1 MLDLRPAMSESAAD
15 RRGVPPNRLAWGLA
29 GVFFALYCCVS
40 VLRYRRMVS
49 QGYDLGIF
57 EEAVRAY
64 AHGRAP
70 IVALKGPGYNLLGDH
85 FHPVLVL
92 LAPFYRVFPSALTLL
107 VAQAALMALAV
118 VPLTRWAHEVRGP
131 RTALLVGC
139 LVGASWGI
147 VKAVSDDFHEIAF
160 AVPLLAFAATALGHR
175 RWRAATL
182 WSLPLLLVKEDQG
195 LTVAAVGGYIA
206 WQGWKAGGGRQAG
219 RREQGGREQGARERS
234 GLRWWGLGLAVVGL
248 AGTAVEVLV
257 LLPAMNPH
265 GTFDYMNQLPG
276 GGAGAGLGGAGG
288 GLPHALLH
296 LGWPPVKWLLL
307 FLLAAPTGFLCLRT
321 PLALLCLPTLAW
333 RLLSDNPHYW
343 GVSYHYS
350 AVLMPL
356 VFAAM
361 IDALDRLPARSGK
374 RGLAVGAL
382 VTAVT
387 IPLYPLHEVVMPSA
401 WSVSPR
407 VAEARRLLARIP
419 DGATVAASNHLSAQ
433 LTHRD
438 TVSLVCQP
446 QGPTQTR
453 PQWVVAD
460 LTDPSVKVPC
470 AVADTDRLLA
480 EYRADGYRPVV
491 DQDGFV
497 LLRRP

>member
-1 MLDLRPAMSESAAD
+1 MLDLRPATSESIPV
-15 RRGVPPNRLAWGLA
+15 RRRIPPNRLAWALA
-29 GVFFALYCCVS
+29 AAFFALYCCVS
-40 VLRYRRMVS
+40 ISRYRRLIS

-57 EEAVRAY
+57 EQAVRAY

-85 FHPVLVL
+85 FHPILVL
-92 LAPFYRVFPSALTLL
+92 LAPFYRVFPSPVTLL

-118 VPLTRWAHEVRGP
+118 VPLTRWAYEVRGP

-139 LVGASWGI
+139 AVGASWGI

-160 AVPLLAFAATALGHR
+160 AVPLLAFASTALGHR

-182 WSLPLLLVKEDQG
+182 WALPLLLVKEDQG
-195 LTVAAVGGYIA
+195 LTVAAIGGYMA
-206 WQGWKAGGGRQAG
+206 WQGGWGPRG
-219 RREQGGREQGARERS
+219 RRKVRY
-234 GLRWWGLGLAVVGL
+234 LGLGLAALGL

-257 LLPAMNPH
+257 LLPAVNQH
-265 GTFDYMNQLPG
+265 GGFDYWNQLPG
-276 GGAGAGLGGAGG
+276 GAGSGTAAGG
-288 GLPHALLH
+288 GLTHAVLH
-296 LGWPPVKWLLL
+296 VGWPPVKWLLL
-307 FLLAAPTGFLCLRT
+307 FLLAAPTGFLCLRS

-356 VFAAM
+356 VFAAAV
-361 IDALDRLPARSGK
+361 DALGRAPRRLPRLTHRRA
-374 RGLAVGAL
+374 LALGAL

-387 IPLYPLHEVVMPSA
+387 VPLYPLHEVVMPAA
-401 WSVSPR
+401 WSTTPR
-407 VAEARRLLARIP
+407 TAEAKRLLARIP

-433 LTHRD
+433 LVHRD

-446 QGPTQTR
+446 QGPTLTR

-460 LTDPSVKVPC
+460 LADPSVKVPC
-470 AVADTDRLLA
+470 AIADTERLLA
-480 EYRADGYRPVV
+480 QYRALGYRTES
-491 DQDGFV
+491 DRDGLV

>member
-1 MLDLRPAMSESAAD
+1 MPSR
-15 RRGVPPNRLAWGLA
+15 RLAWSLA
-29 GVFFALYCCVS
+29 GLFFALYCCMS
-40 VLRYRRMVS
+40 IRRYERMIS

-57 EEAVRAY
+57 EEAIRDY
-64 AHGRAP
+64 AHGKAP
-70 IVALKGPGYNLLGDH
+70 VVALKGPGYNLLGDH
-85 FHPVLVL
+85 FHPILVL
-92 LAPFYRVFPSALTLL
+92 LAPFYRVFPSAITLL

-131 RTALLVGC
+131 RTALVVGC

-160 AVPLLAFAATALGHR
+160 AVPLLAFAVTALGHR
-175 RWRAATL
+175 RWRAAAL

-195 LTVAAVGGYIA
+195 LTVAAIGAYIA
-206 WQGWKAGGGRQAG
+206 WQG
-219 RREQGGREQGARERS
+219 GRERPRI
-234 GLRWWGLGLAVVGL
+234 RYWGIGLAVVGL
-248 AGTAVEVLV
+248 LGTAVEVLV
-257 LLPAMNPH
+257 LLPAMNQH
-265 GTFDYMNQLPG
+265 GGFDYWNQLPG
-276 GGAGAGLGGAGG
+276 GTSGGSGGAAGL
-288 GLPHALLH
+288 LHALLH
-296 LGWPPVKWLLL
+296 VGWPPVKWLLL
-307 FLLAAPTGFLCLRT
+307 FLLVAPTGFLCLRS
-321 PLALLCLPTLAW
+321 PLTLLCVPTLAW

-356 VFAAM
+356 AFAGM
-361 IDALDRLPARSGK
+361 IDALDRAPRKRAR
-374 RGLAVGAL
+374 RALYAGAL

-387 IPLYPLHEVVMPSA
+387 IPLYPLHEVVMPAA

-407 VAEARRLLARIP
+407 VAEARGILARIP
-419 DGATVAASNHLSAQ
+419 SGVTVAASNHLSAQ

-446 QGPTQTR
+446 QGPTETH

-470 AVADTDRLLA
+470 AIADTRRLLGV
-480 EYRADGYRPVV
+480 YRSQGYRQVV
-491 DQDGFV
+491 DRDGFV

>member
-1 MLDLRPAMSESAAD
+1 VQTLLDLRPATSASAPV
-15 RRGVPPNRLAWGLA
+15 RRGLPANRLAWSLA
-29 GVFFALYCCVS
+29 GVS
-40 VLRYRRMVS
+40 IRRYERMIS

-64 AHGRAP
+64 AHGKAP
-70 IVALKGPGYNLLGDH
+70 VVALKGPGYNLLGDH

-92 LAPFYRVFPSALTLL
+92 LAPFYRVFPSGITLL

-118 VPLTRWAHEVRGP
+118 VPLTRWTHEVRGP

-160 AVPLLAFAATALGHR
+160 AVPLLAFAVTALGHR
-175 RWRAATL
+175 RWRAAAL

-195 LTVAAVGGYIA
+195 LTVAAIGGYIA
-206 WQGWKAGGGRQAG
+206 WQG
-219 RREQGGREQGARERS
+219 GRERRNV
-234 GLRWWGLGLAVVGL
+234 RWWGLGLALTGL
-248 AGTAVEVLV
+248 VGTAVEVLV
-257 LLPAMNPH
+257 LIPAMNQH
-265 GTFDYMNQLPG
+265 GGFDYLDQLPG
-276 GGAGAGLGGAGG
+276 GGTGAATGG
-288 GLPHALLH
+288 GLLHALLH
-296 LGWPPVKWLLL
+296 VGWPPVKWLLL
-307 FLLAAPTGFLCLRT
+307 LLLAAPTGLRS

-361 IDALDRLPARSGK
+361 IDGLDRAPARSGR

-387 IPLYPLHEVVMPSA
+387 IPLYPLHEVVMPAA
-401 WSVSPR
+401 WSTSPR

-446 QGPTQTR
+446 QGPTLTR

-470 AVADTDRLLA
+470 AIADTGQLLT
-480 EYRADGYRPVV
+480 EYRNAGYQQVV

-497 LLRRP
+497 LLKRPQG

>member
-1 MLDLRPAMSESAAD
+1 LLDLRPATSESAAV
-15 RRGVPPNRLAWGLA
+15 RRTVPPNRLAWSLA
-29 GVFFALYCCVS
+29 AVFFGLYCCVS
-40 VLRYRRMVS
+40 IRRYQRMIS

-57 EEAVRAY
+57 EQAVRAY
-64 AHGRAP
+64 AHGKAP

-85 FHPVLVL
+85 FHPILVL
-92 LAPFYRVFPSALTLL
+92 LAPFYRVFPSAVTLL

-139 LVGASWGI
+139 AVGASWGI

-175 RWRAATL
+175 RWRAAAL

-195 LTVAAVGGYIA
+195 LTLAAIGGYIA
-206 WQGWKAGGGRQAG
+206 WQG
-219 RREQGGREQGARERS
+219 GRERRAVRY
-234 GLRWWGLGLAVVGL
+234 WGLGLALTGL
-248 AGTAVEVLV
+248 VGTAVEVLV
-257 LLPAMNPH
+257 LLPAMNQH
-265 GTFDYMNQLPG
+265 GAFDYWGQLPG
-276 GGAGAGLGGAGG
+276 GGSGG
-288 GLPHALLH
+288 GGTTTGALHALLH
-296 LGWPPVKWLLL
+296 VGWPPVKWLLL
-307 FLLAAPTGFLCLRT
+307 FLLAAPTGFLCLRS
-321 PLALLCLPTLAW
+321 PLTLLCLPTLAW
-333 RLLSDNPHYW
+333 RLLSDDPHYW

-356 VFAAM
+356 VFAGM
-361 IDALDRLPARSGK
+361 VDALRRRQEAADAPGAPAAAESRENGT
-374 RGLAVGAL
+374 RRALAVGAL

-387 IPLYPLHEVVMPSA
+387 VPLYPLHEVVMPGV
-401 WSVSPR
+401 WSTSPR
-407 VAEARRLLARIP
+407 VAEAERILARIP

-433 LTHRD
+433 LVHRD

-446 QGPTQTR
+446 QGPTETH

-470 AVADTDRLLA
+470 AIADTKRLLGT
-480 EYRADGYRPVV
+480 YRSLGYRQIV

-497 LLRRP
+497 LLQRP